1 MAACL
6 GFRNQRLVL
15 KKPQYRDWHSMDYG
29 ANQQSSTEEEEELS
43 KDALPANITVSPASQ

>member
-43 KDALPANITVSPASQ
+43 KDALPANITISPASQ